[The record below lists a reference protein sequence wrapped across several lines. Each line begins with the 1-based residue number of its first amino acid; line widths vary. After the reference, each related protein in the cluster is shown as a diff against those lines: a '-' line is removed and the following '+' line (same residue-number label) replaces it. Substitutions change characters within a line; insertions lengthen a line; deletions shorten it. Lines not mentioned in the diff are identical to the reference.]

1 MTELWQQAAE
11 WLRTC
16 IQLDSNLKFQR
27 VEDFVA
33 FLKDGVV
40 LCAAANQLS
49 NGCVTQFIADSN
61 LTLFLNACRDTFG
74 IAEHDLFQIEDL
86 SDLEDF
92 AKVLRLLSL
101 LSRTHQA
108 ELLGLTPFPRG
119 ISRRTSHFS
128 LELPDEEV
136 EIYTELRTSDE
147 PSVDEVPQ
155 STSFDIYGKQHEEEI
170 YNSLIYHRAGPTEQ
184 LNKYAEFKPRDKRQ
198 YGLKELL
205 DTETNYCATLKTI
218 VDHFYRPMG
227 VVLGTTDHKVIFQ
240 NIYELYRVHQQFLE
254 KLRRSVLVALDLEKA
269 DDSGAHLS
277 VPEVFM
283 TFKFEFLK
291 YTDYCSFLDQSR
303 EKIAEIEQT
312 QPQIAKQ
319 LEVIIYWVV
328 DKTAMPLDDPP
339 RRRTTKSRL
348 SRPILGLQQYRSL
361 DVAESEIFAKFIPSR
376 PPVDKVPEL
385 TENYYTSRVFG
396 VDESVVNHY
405 TLEPTVLEEKSKKTE
420 SNLVL
425 LPKDYRSKCGQE
437 HVKLSDMLTVPMQ
450 RILKYHLLLN
460 QLLENTP
467 VGDEEVELL
476 DRAYECMKDVSD
488 YVNEGKRDNEIKAV
502 VREIQGKV
510 INSEQDPDC
519 EYYGRLQQDGSCKVM
534 DTTLGN
540 QQKKRYVFLFDKV
553 LMICKSNYG
562 QTGEMKKTYPVSSLQ
577 IVETERETQLSRSTS
592 TLTRKLTNS
601 LFDYISLTVRV
612 QDCSGQPQSYLH
624 FVFQRMSQRDLWRKA
639 IEGAIDR
646 CNPVAARRHRHDVVY
661 SSYQIPTHCD
671 VCHKLLLGLFYQGY
685 HCRLCKKNIHYKCL
699 GLGNTLCPQRPS
711 GLLNR
716 SNSNGTTHI
725 LLNPHR
731 FDVGE
736 RVRALQSVNSPDG
749 AVLNFQQGD
758 MIEITRENDDG
769 TLTGRLLGTPSRIGV
784 FSREIVERVPR
795 SFSSASTSCL
805 TFNGSAA
812 DRLSGMTEVAE
823 RRPNLVTSA
832 RITLFEQRNA
842 PLEDQPWF
850 FGELERQQVK
860 MFLELTEDGTFL
872 VRRSSNLGQYV
883 LSIMYDGNEKHMKIE
898 MDPENRLFYLHAAR
912 YFHDIPSLIEHYRRH
927 SLSEGFENLCT
938 TLKGTPLRQKN
949 FRAEYPFVDI
959 PNDSSRFLRLEADTQ
974 VRVLDTS
981 EEEKGWWMGIS
992 RGVTG
997 YFPYAFVEEDN
1008 VRYNSEDSIA

>member
-1 MTELWQQAAE
+1 M
-11 WLRTC
+11 
-16 IQLDSNLKFQR
+16 
-27 VEDFVA
+27 
-33 FLKDGVV
+33 
-40 LCAAANQLS
+40 
-49 NGCVTQFIADSN
+49 
-61 LTLFLNACRDTFG
+61 
-74 IAEHDLFQIEDL
+74 
-86 SDLEDF
+86 
-92 AKVLRLLSL
+92 
-101 LSRTHQA
+101 
-108 ELLGLTPFPRG
+108 PM
-119 ISRRTSHFS
+119 
-128 LELPDEEV
+128 DE
-136 EIYTELRTSDE
+136 
-147 PSVDEVPQ
+147 
-155 STSFDIYGKQHEEEI
+155 
-170 YNSLIYHRAGPTEQ
+170 
-184 LNKYAEFKPRDKRQ
+184 
-198 YGLKELL
+198 
-205 DTETNYCATLKTI
+205 
-218 VDHFYRPMG
+218 
-227 VVLGTTDHKVIFQ
+227 
-240 NIYELYRVHQQFLE
+240 
-254 KLRRSVLVALDLEKA
+254 
-269 DDSGAHLS
+269 
-277 VPEVFM
+277 
-283 TFKFEFLK
+283 
-291 YTDYCSFLDQSR
+291 
-303 EKIAEIEQT
+303 
-312 QPQIAKQ
+312 
-319 LEVIIYWVV
+319 
-328 DKTAMPLDDPP
+328 PP

-348 SRPILGLQQYRSL
+348 NRPILGLQQYRSL
-361 DVAESEIFAKFIPSR
+361 DVAESEIFAKFTPSR
-376 PPVDKVPEL
+376 PPIEKVPEL

-405 TLEPTVLEEKSKKTE
+405 TLEPTVLEEKSKKKRIKFGFVAKGANI
-420 SNLVL
+420 SS
-425 LPKDYRSKCGQE
+425 DYRSKCGQE

-488 YVNEGKRDNEIKAV
+488 YVNEGKRDNEIKAI

-612 QDCSGQPQSYLH
+612 QDCSGQPQSYIQ
-624 FVFQRMSQRDLWRKA
+624 FVFQRMSQRDMWRKA

-661 SSYQIPTHCD
+661 SSYQIPTHCN
-671 VCHKLLLGLFYQGY
+671 VCHKLLLGLFYQV
-685 HCRLCKKNIHYKCL
+685 CKKNIHYKCL
-699 GLGNTLCPQRPS
+699 GLGNTLCPQKAIRFVES
-711 GLLNR
+711 KQLERHN
-716 SNSNGTTHI
+716 THSVESSS
-725 LLNPHR
+725 LSVGSPL
-731 FDVGE
+731 DVGE
-736 RVRALQSVNSPDG
+736 RVRALQSVSSPDG

-758 MIEITRENDDG
+758 TIEITRENDDG
-769 TLTGRLLGTPSRIGV
+769 TLTGRLLGTPSRSGV
-784 FSREIVERVPR
+784 FSRDIVERVPR

-805 TFNGSAA
+805 TSNGSAA
-812 DRLSGMTEVAE
+812 DRLSGMTEAAE

-912 YFHDIPSLIEHYRRH
+912 YFHDIQSLIEHYRRH

-949 FRAEYPFVDI
+949 FRAEYPFVEL

-1008 VRYNSEDSIA
+1008 ILDIIETVD